1 MLHLLHYGGFV
12 GNLAGKAPVAHR
24 HLPQTLPVIFHA
36 GLLIAIRREADV
48 QLQCELF

>member
-1 MLHLLHYGGFV
+1 MLHLLRGGFAR
-12 GNLAGKAPVAHR
+12 NLEGKAPVAHR

-36 GLLIAIRREADV
+36 GLQVAIRREADV